1 MAYGWQPTPPTRRFS
16 ERPSPLYE
24 TQVGQLLEK
33 RELSPGLILEKRSAS
48 LGVVLVIFEARP
60 EALPQIAALALRA
73 GCAVVMKGG
82 SEARLSNAV
91 LHATIK
97 DAITEFGNADLEGAV
112 SLLEGRAQVA
122 QLLKACDEAPT
133 PLVDLVVPRGSNALV
148 KHVQNSTRVPV
159 LGHADGVCHVY
170 VDQSADAE
178 KAVSIVVDGSAR
190 INVAALPSTRID

>member
-1 MAYGWQPTPPTRRFS
+1 M
-16 ERPSPLYE
+16 
-24 TQVGQLLEK
+24 
-33 RELSPGLILEKRSAS
+33 
-48 LGVVLVIFEARP
+48 VLVIFEARP

-170 VDQSADAE
+170 VDRSADAE

-190 INVAALPSTRID
+190 INFGALPSTRID

>member
-170 VDQSADAE
+170 VDKSASTE
-178 KAVSIVVDGSAR
+178 KAVSIVVDGSA
-190 INVAALPSTRID
+190 